1 MQIARK
7 NLRIIKAP
15 LPNRVPGALSQDLGI
30 NLTFPKDLCDLAIG
44 VVIEAC
50 QPNDRVAA
58 ISWGLDVFYE
68 VVVAAAEHHTP
79 LGWLGEDGLRHE

>member
-1 MQIARK
+1 LA
-7 NLRIIKAP
+7 
-15 LPNRVPGALSQDLGI
+15 QDLGI
-30 NLTFPKDLCDLAIG
+30 NLTLPKNLRDLAIG
-44 VVIEAC
+44 VVIQAG

-58 ISWGLDVFYE
+58 IFWGLDVFHE